1 MLGGQQRFEQHYLAV
16 FAHPVIQ
23 TEKGDREMREKE
35 FREYLREREQGDAQ
49 IEKDV
54 EAVRGFEGELEAEGN
69 AIESATLDDLRE
81 YLALL
86 VSRREN
92 SLDRLVALARYFYA
106 TDRNDLYIYFTSIL
120 GGRTVLPSISAR
132 LESLVDEETM
142 KRVFDGVEM
151 PPLGSPPENIPY
163 VTQRLMERLQE
174 ELPPEIYRRV
184 LAGNHHRIPL
194 EAFDGL
200 KKLYEESESIDEFLR
215 KRHGRAVADLEEHLA
230 EGKVW
235 YEQEITPRVVE
246 FVRGNQEVLG
256 GVRRGDKIYFTKI
269 PYDPDAYLGEE
280 DPVMKRY
287 HACHCP
293 LARSSIITGEPEVSP
308 EWCYC
313 SGGYG
318 KLPFETVFGEKLDVE
333 LLESVLA
340 GDPRCRFAVT
350 MPEGKV

>member
-1 MLGGQQRFEQHYLAV
+1 
-16 FAHPVIQ
+16 
-23 TEKGDREMREKE
+23 MREKE
-35 FREYLREREQGDAQ
+35 FREYLLTKEQDEAQ
-49 IEKDV
+49 IEKAV
-54 EAVRGFEGELEAEGN
+54 EAVRDFEGELGDKTV
-69 AIESATLDDLRE
+69 ESATLEDLRG
-81 YLALL
+81 YLANLI
-86 VSRREN
+86 SQREN
-92 SLDRLVALARYFYA
+92 SLERLVALARYFYA
-106 TDRNDLYIYFTSIL
+106 TDRNDLYIYFTAVL

-151 PPLGSPPENIPY
+151 PPLGSPPEEVPY

-174 ELPPEIYRRV
+174 ELPLEVYRRV

-200 KKLYEESESIDEFLR
+200 KKLYEESGSIDKFL
-215 KRHGRAVADLEEHLA
+215 KGRHEKAVATLEEHLA

-246 FVRGNQEVLG
+246 FVRGNQEMLG
-256 GVRRGDKIYFTKI
+256 GVRRGDRIYFTKI
-269 PYDPDAYLGEE
+269 PYDPDAYLGED
-280 DPVMKRY
+280 DPLMKRY

-293 LARSSIITGEPEVSP
+293 LTRSSIITGEPEVSP

-318 KLPFETVFGEKLDVE
+318 KLPFETVFGEELEVE

-350 MPEGKV
+350 IPEAKV

>member
-1 MLGGQQRFEQHYLAV
+1 
-16 FAHPVIQ
+16 
-23 TEKGDREMREKE
+23 MREKE
-35 FREYLREREQGDAQ
+35 FREYLLTREQGEAQ
-49 IEKDV
+49 IEKAV
-54 EAVRGFEGELEAEGN
+54 ETVRDFEGELGDKTV
-69 AIESATLDDLRE
+69 ESVTLEDLRG
-81 YLALL
+81 YLASL

-92 SLDRLVALARYFYA
+92 SLDRLVALSRYFYA
-106 TDRNDLYIYFTSIL
+106 TDRNDLYIYFTTVL

-142 KRVFDGVEM
+142 RGVFDGVEM
-151 PPLGSPPENIPY
+151 PPLGSPPEDVPY

-174 ELPPEIYRRV
+174 ELPPEVYRRV

-200 KKLYEESESIDEFLR
+200 RKLYEESGSIDEFL
-215 KRHGRAVADLEEHLA
+215 KGRHEKAVATLEGHLA
-230 EGKVW
+230 DGKVW

-246 FVRGNQEVLG
+246 FVRGNQEMLG
-256 GVRRGDKIYFTKI
+256 GVRRGDRIYFTKI
-269 PYDPDAYLGEE
+269 PYDPDAYLGED
-280 DPVMKRY
+280 DPLMKRY

-293 LARSSIITGEPEVSP
+293 LARSSIITGDPEVSP

-318 KLPFETVFGEKLDVE
+318 KLPFETIFGEELEVE

-340 GDPRCRFAVT
+340 GDPRCRFSVT
-350 MPEGKV
+350 IPEGIV

>member
-1 MLGGQQRFEQHYLAV
+1 
-16 FAHPVIQ
+16 
-23 TEKGDREMREKE
+23 MREKE
-35 FREYLREREQGDAQ
+35 FREYLRTREQGEAQ
-49 IEKDV
+49 IEKAV
-54 EAVRGFEGELEAEGN
+54 EAVRDFEGELGDRTV
-69 AIESATLDDLRE
+69 ESATLEDLRG
-81 YLALL
+81 YLARL

-92 SLDRLVALARYFYA
+92 SLDRLAALSRYFYA
-106 TDRNDLYIYFTSIL
+106 TDRNDLYIYFTAVL

-142 KRVFDGVEM
+142 KRVFNGVEM
-151 PPLGSPPENIPY
+151 PPLGSPPEDVPY

-174 ELPPEIYRRV
+174 ELTPEVYRRV

-200 KKLYEESESIDEFLR
+200 RKLYEESGSVDEFL
-215 KRHGRAVADLEEHLA
+215 KGRHERAVAVLEEHLA

-246 FVRGNQEVLG
+246 FVRGNQEMLG
-256 GVRRGDKIYFTKI
+256 GVRRGDRIYFTKI
-269 PYDPDAYLGEE
+269 PYDPDAYLGED
-280 DPVMKRY
+280 DPLMKRY

-293 LARSSIITGEPEVSP
+293 LARSSIITGEPDVSP

-318 KLPFETVFGEKLDVE
+318 KLPFETVFGKELEVE

-340 GDPRCRFAVT
+340 GDPRCRFSVT
-350 MPEGKV
+350 IPEGKV

>member
-1 MLGGQQRFEQHYLAV
+1 
-16 FAHPVIQ
+16 
-23 TEKGDREMREKE
+23 MREKE
-35 FREYLREREQGDAQ
+35 FREYLLMREQSEAQ
-49 IEKDV
+49 IKKAV
-54 EAVRGFEGELEAEGN
+54 EAVRDFEGELGDKTV
-69 AIESATLDDLRE
+69 ESATLEDLRG
-81 YLALL
+81 YLARL

-106 TDRNDLYIYFTSIL
+106 TDRNDLYIYFTAVL

-151 PPLGSPPENIPY
+151 PPLGSPPEDVPH

-174 ELPPEIYRRV
+174 ELTPEVYRRV

-194 EAFDGL
+194 ESFDGL
-200 KKLYEESESIDEFLR
+200 RKLYEASGSIDEFL
-215 KRHGRAVADLEEHLA
+215 KGRHERAVATLEEHLA
-230 EGKVW
+230 EGRVW

-246 FVRGNQEVLG
+246 FVRGNQEMLG
-256 GVRRGDKIYFTKI
+256 GVRRGDRIYFTKI
-269 PYDPDAYLGEE
+269 PYDPDAYLGED
-280 DPVMKRY
+280 DPLMKRY

-318 KLPFETVFGEKLDVE
+318 KLPFEIVFGEELEVE
-333 LLESVLA
+333 LLESVFA
-340 GDPRCRFAVT
+340 GDPRCRFSVT
-350 MPEGKV
+350 ISEG